1 MSAGWVV
8 YILQNDGGLLYTGI
22 SNRPDVRLANHN
34 AGKGARFTKGKG
46 PWRFVYQEP
55 VESMSAAL
63 KRERAIKRMGRP
75 AKLRL
80 IALLGQ

>member
-1 MSAGWVV
+1 MSWVV
-8 YILQNDGGLLYTGI
+8 YIIQNEKSELYTGI
-22 SNRPDVRLANHN
+22 SNRPETRLASHN

-55 VESMSAAL
+55 AESMSAAL
-63 KRERAIKRMGRP
+63 KRERAIKRLGRP

-80 IALLGQ
+80 AAQWTGS